1 MNLLQTNERLSQS
14 LVDGQLNEKFV
25 DFVQPRNWRSL
36 KQTKNTLEI
45 LLVLTYEVLRM
56 RFWIVVFI
64 SLYADLRELAREVF
78 HKLYVVS
85 LRIYFCLAFQHEYKL
100 ILLNTKY
107 FCDILA
113 EMTNWLVIGETY
125 RFNQGVGL
133 IKPTLHLNHDRFEAR
148 HSSSQVI
155 FDN

>member
-100 ILLNTKY
+100 ILLNTKN

-113 EMTNWLVIGETY
+113 EMTN
-125 RFNQGVGL
+125 
-133 IKPTLHLNHDRFEAR
+133 
-148 HSSSQVI
+148 
-155 FDN
+155 